1 MRPRRRT
8 PAARSRFAGLARAGS
23 RSVAARESAPPPD
36 PRTAPHRPARSRP
49 RPPQSVF
56 TLFIA
61 QLHSLKMSRPGD
73 ANYDRYIYILQ
84 SLARLRFFLI
94 LADTGDENAMD
105 LLQELVRCLLDC
117 AQCVRAAG
125 PHLRCA
131 ADLGRRRPFHPPTI
145 RSVMLGIVNAILEE
159 LGPKG
164 VPQAM
169 LDVLLAALVAEV
181 RGAADA
187 RGVGRAGPHAHA
199 ARRAPRRSR
208 TRWRSRRCA
217 QMRGSCSAASAR

>member
-1 MRPRRRT
+1 
-8 PAARSRFAGLARAGS
+8 
-23 RSVAARESAPPPD
+23 
-36 PRTAPHRPARSRP
+36 
-49 RPPQSVF
+49 
-56 TLFIA
+56 
-61 QLHSLKMSRPGD
+61 MSRPGD

-125 PHLRCA
+125 PWLRWG
-131 ADLGRRRPFHPPTI
+131 ADRGRRRPFHPPTI

-181 RGAADA
+181 RGAVDA
-187 RGVGRAGPHAHA
+187 RGVGRGSSH
-199 ARRAPRRSR
+199 ARRTQSTTEESHTLAQQALRANAGQLQRRISEVMVA
-208 TRWRSRRCA
+208 CA
-217 QMRGSCSAASAR
+217 CAEELPVPPPPPARGSNRPPTHPLHSHPAAHGDSM